1 MNGDGASRETASRE
15 RVTPEVLQAIT
26 LDDIAVGIAK
36 LVELVE
42 AQTPVGEAAY
52 IALTVT
58 TELQE
63 VVLKPPW
70 FTAQVINDGNETL
83 EVHLNHTH
91 RAPREVRAGED
102 VEFRFNTPVIDRLFL
117 RAQAGTLAI
126 RIQGLY

>member
-1 MNGDGASRETASRE
+1 MSRDGASRETSGRE
-15 RVTPEVLQAIT
+15 SVHPDVLQVIT

-42 AQTPVGEAAY
+42 AQTPLGEAPY
-52 IALTVT
+52 IALTAT
-58 TELQE
+58 TDLQE
-63 VVLKPPW
+63 VPLQPSWV
-70 FTAQVINDGNETL
+70 TAQVINDGTDTL

-91 RAPREVRAGED
+91 RAPRELRAGED
-102 VEFRFNTPVIDRLFL
+102 VEFRFSTPVIERLFL